1 MCSQVKNSFD
11 ENGIMKSGVIIR
23 HLILP
28 QMSSDSIKIL
38 EWIKGELPEDTL
50 VSLMAQYTP
59 YNDLSKYPEISR
71 RITKREYGRV
81 VDKMLQLDIKGY
93 IQSLSSSDK
102 VYIPEWDLI

>member
-1 MCSQVKNSFD
+1 
-11 ENGIMKSGVIIR
+11 MKSGVIIR

-28 QMSSDSIKIL
+28 QMSSDSIRIL

-59 YNDLSKYPEISR
+59 YNDLTKHPEVNR
-71 RITKREYGRV
+71 RITRREYGRV

-93 IQSLSSSDK
+93 VQQLSSSDE